1 MSNRRAYIIVSLA
14 VVFLCAAAV
23 AIFVDHST
31 DRSFRRFVI
40 SVDMDKVQSIN
51 ILRPLDGLSLEFVRE
66 GDDWNVVVPSGAM
79 EANSRKIESL
89 LAYLVGVQAIRQMSN
104 SENVWEQYGV
114 IDSIATRVIVRGK
127 KKTLADF
134 YFGNTDFDAQTQEIS
149 CYIRNAGDSRIYKV
163 DGYLGPALSGGF
175 DAWVRKY

>member
-40 SVDMDKVQSIN
+40 SVDVDKVQSIN

-66 GDDWNVVVPSGAM
+66 GDDWSVVV
-79 EANSRKIESL
+79 
-89 LAYLVGVQAIRQMSN
+89 AYLVGVQAIRQMSN

-134 YFGNTDFDAQTQEIS
+134 YFGYTDFDAQTQEIS
-149 CYIRNAGDSRIYKV
+149 CYVRNAGDSRIYKV
-163 DGYLGPALSGGF
+163 DGYLGPALSGDF

>member
-1 MSNRRAYIIVSLA
+1 MSNKRIYIIVSLIVA
-14 VVFLCAAAV
+14 LLCVAAV

-40 SVDMDKVQSIN
+40 SVDADRVQSIS
-51 ILRPLDGLSLEFVRE
+51 ILRPKDELALEFVRE
-66 GDDWNVVVPSGAM
+66 GDEWNAVVPSGAM

-89 LAYLVGVQAIRQMSN
+89 LAYLAGVQAIRQMSN

-114 IDSIATRVIVRGK
+114 VDSVATRVIVRSK

-134 YFGNTDFDAQTQEIS
+134 YFGYTDFDAQTQEIS
-149 CYIRNAGDSRIYKV
+149 CYVRNVGDSRIYKV
-163 DGYLGPALSGGF
+163 DGYLGPALSGDF

>member
-1 MSNRRAYIIVSLA
+1 MSNKRPYVIVSLI
-14 VVFLCAAAV
+14 VVLLCAAV
-23 AIFVDHST
+23 FAILADRST

-40 SVDMDKVQSIN
+40 SVDVDKVQSISV
-51 ILRPLDGLSLEFVRE
+51 LKPKDELALEFERE
-66 GDDWNVVVPSGAM
+66 GDEWKVVVPSGAM
-79 EANSRKIESL
+79 EANSRKVESL
-89 LAYLVGVQAIRQMSN
+89 LAYLAGVQAIRQMSN

-114 IDSIATRVIVRGK
+114 VDSIATRVIVRGK

-163 DGYLGPALSGGF
+163 DGYFGPALSGGF

>member
-1 MSNRRAYIIVSLA
+1 MSNKRIYIIVSLIVA
-14 VVFLCAAAV
+14 LLCAVAV

-40 SVDMDKVQSIN
+40 SVDADKVQSIS
-51 ILRPLDGLSLEFVRE
+51 ILRPKDELALEFVRE
-66 GDDWNVVVPSGAM
+66 SDEWNAVVPSGAM

-89 LAYLVGVQAIRQMSN
+89 LAYLAGVQAIRQMSN
-104 SENVWEQYGV
+104 SKNVWEQYGV
-114 IDSIATRVIVRGK
+114 VDSVATRVIVRGK

-134 YFGNTDFDAQTQEIS
+134 YFGYTDFDAQTQEIS
-149 CYIRNAGDSRIYKV
+149 CYVRNAGDSRIYKV
-163 DGYLGPALSGGF
+163 DGYLGPALSGDF